1 MIDRRLFAVWSAL
14 AALVLVP
21 GLCAR
26 AGDATDSAPAA
37 GSAQAP
43 YPQVRVTTNM
53 GGFTI
58 ELYPD
63 RAPITVANFLR
74 YVRDGHYTQTIF
86 HRVIPNFLIQGGGF
100 DTDNKVKP
108 TYPPIVNESGNGLQN
123 KRGWVGLARTPAP
136 HSGNCQFYINVADN
150 PELDP
155 LPVRWGYAVFGKVI
169 DGMDVVDRIA
179 TVGTGAVGPF
189 KSDAPLSQVVIQ
201 KIEVVDASAAA
212 AAAAAASSSPPP
224 LAQPPTGNEVLTPK

>member
-1 MIDRRLFAVWSAL
+1 MIDRRTFAVWGAL
-14 AALVLVP
+14 AALALAS
-21 GLCAR
+21 GLSAHADDA
-26 AGDATDSAPAA
+26 AGSAPAGSSAPAA
-37 GSAQAP
+37 P
-43 YPQVRVTTNM
+43 NPQVRVTTGM
-53 GGFTI
+53 GSITI

-63 RAPITVANFLR
+63 RAPLTVANFLR
-74 YVRDGHYTQTIF
+74 YVKDGQYTQTIF

-100 DTDNKVKP
+100 ATDNSIKP
-108 TYPPIVNESGNGLQN
+108 THPSIVNESGNGLQN

-136 HSGNCQFYINVADN
+136 HSGNSQFYINVADN

-189 KSDAPLSQVVIQ
+189 KADAPLSQVVIQ
-201 KIEVVDASAAA
+201 KIEVIDAAA
-212 AAAAAASSSPPP
+212 AAAATAPSSPPP
-224 LAQPPTGNEVLTPK
+224 LAPAPTGNEVLTPK